1 MWDYLICS
9 LKASK
14 ILEVYFIYFVDI
26 IHTWIYYVDL
36 SINFFLSHSFISPLF
51 VSFESILDLDSL
63 GIFLSYFIWV
73 VLFLL
78 VWITID
84 LLLYFLWKYLWKYLK
99 FQYESKKLFYIF
111 LRFIPIIWIF
121 WVFIW
126 ALLSKEFNYKKDFL
140 KIFAWNILFI
150 IFNISFWVAL
160 KQFCW
165 PILEL

>member
-1 MWDYLICS
+1 MGDYLICS
-9 LKASK
+9 LKTSK

-26 IHTWIYYVDL
+26 IRTGIYYVDL

-78 VWITID
+78 VGITID
-84 LLLYFLWKYLWKYLK
+84 LLLYFLGKYLGKYLK

-111 LRFIPIIWIF
+111 LRFIPIIGIF
-121 WVFIW
+121 GVFIG

-140 KIFAWNILFI
+140 KIFAGNILFI

-160 KQFCW
+160 KQFCG